1 MIEVLLVEDQ
11 PIYRTGLRGA
21 LTMDPQIQVIGEASN
36 GLEAVKKLES
46 QSVDIVLLDVNM
58 PVQGGLKTVPQI
70 QEKWPNTGIIMLTV
84 YDEAKL
90 IQKFLDMDVDGYLL
104 KEAEGRDIR
113 EAIKMVASGG
123 TYYGAEVM
131 KIMSRYLREQ
141 MRNPLP
147 EVHLTQ
153 REREV
158 LQLIIEEHTAPEIA
172 NALFIS
178 LETVSS
184 HRKNIREKLK
194 VRNTAGIVREALR
207 MGLAD
212 VNNPKA

>member
-1 MIEVLLVEDQ
+1 MIRVLLVEDQ
-11 PIYRTGLRGA
+11 PIYRTGLQGA
-21 LTMDPQIQVIGEASN
+21 LTIDPTIQVIGEASN
-36 GLEAVKKLES
+36 GKEAMIQLEALE
-46 QSVDIVLLDVNM
+46 VDVVLLDVNM
-58 PVQGGLKTVPQI
+58 PVQGGLQTVPLI
-70 QEKWPNTGIIMLTV
+70 QEKWPKVGIVMLTV

-90 IQKFLDMDVDGYLL
+90 IQKFLDLDVDGYLL
-104 KEAEGRDIR
+104 KEAEGREIR
-113 EAIKMVASGG
+113 EAIKMVSAGG

-131 KIMSRYLREQ
+131 KIMSRHLRNQ

-172 NALFIS
+172 EALFIS

-207 MGLAD
+207 MGLAPM
-212 VNNPKA
+212 NRG